1 MTIYREY
8 RVGGNSPFSFLG
20 PLIILAL
27 VFGVL
32 FFVARGIFWL
42 LSWAAPVLILLTLV
56 MDYKVVTDY
65 FKMMWKTSHENILL
79 GLLLLV
85 ITVVGYPFVSGYLFF
100 KALARRSSKKSA
112 WQQQSGKDVYTDFEE
127 VVEDKDF
134 LELPELKPQKQTRQ
148 SSERNSYDDVF

>member
-20 PLIILAL
+20 PLLILAL

-42 LSWAAPVLILLTLV
+42 LSWAAPVLILLTLL
-56 MDYKVVTDY
+56 MDYRVVTDY
-65 FKMMWKTSHENILL
+65 FKTLWKTLNENILL
-79 GLLLLV
+79 GIIFLL

-100 KALARRSSKKSA
+100 KALARRSSKKNA
-112 WQQQSGKDVYTDFEE
+112 WQQQPAKDVYTDFEE
-127 VVEDKDF
+127 VTEDDDF
-134 LELPELKPQKQTRQ
+134 LELPKMEPHKQTRS